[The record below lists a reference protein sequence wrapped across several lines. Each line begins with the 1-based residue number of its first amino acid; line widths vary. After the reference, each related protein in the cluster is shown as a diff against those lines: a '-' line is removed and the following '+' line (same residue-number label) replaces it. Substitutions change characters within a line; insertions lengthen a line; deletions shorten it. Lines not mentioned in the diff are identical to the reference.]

1 MMKKILILLGGCLIV
16 IGAWGFINFI
26 KNQPVEEGT
35 IFNDFDAGGLRT
47 SSEAKFEYIL
57 EKDERYIRA
66 YSAAG
71 SPLNHY
77 FYGLD
82 FVETNEPADEEWIYR
97 ITYNYNKGIDGAV
110 VLLSEDSL
118 SVDGIKYVADV
129 DDPEEYYQ
137 LIFDQIAHLYEKLE
151 EYKVDFR

>member
-35 IFNDFDAGGLRT
+35 IFNDPDAGGQMT
-47 SSEAKFEYIL
+47 SNEVKFEYIL

-71 SPLNHY
+71 CPLIHY
-77 FYGLD
+77 FY
-82 FVETNEPADEEWIYR
+82 
-97 ITYNYNKGIDGAV
+97 
-110 VLLSEDSL
+110 
-118 SVDGIKYVADV
+118 
-129 DDPEEYYQ
+129 
-137 LIFDQIAHLYEKLE
+137 
-151 EYKVDFR
+151 

>member
-1 MMKKILILLGGCLIV
+1 M
-16 IGAWGFINFI
+16 
-26 KNQPVEEGT
+26 
-35 IFNDFDAGGLRT
+35 
-47 SSEAKFEYIL
+47 
-57 EKDERYIRA
+57 
-66 YSAAG
+66 
-71 SPLNHY
+71 
-77 FYGLD
+77 
-82 FVETNEPADEEWIYR
+82 ETNEPADEEWIYR

-151 EYKVDFR
+151 EYKVDVR

>member
-47 SSEAKFEYIL
+47 SNEVKFEYIL

-110 VLLSEDSL
+110 
-118 SVDGIKYVADV
+118 DGIKYVADV

-151 EYKVDFR
+151 EYKVDVR